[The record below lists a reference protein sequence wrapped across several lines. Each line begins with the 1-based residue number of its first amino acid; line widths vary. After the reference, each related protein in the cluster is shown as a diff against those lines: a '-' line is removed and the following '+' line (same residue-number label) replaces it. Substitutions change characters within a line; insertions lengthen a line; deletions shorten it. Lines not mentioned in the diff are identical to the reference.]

1 MRADLPFVR
10 EKGAGTTISTSSTTH
25 TITTIISIQVNAAWR
40 FVFGARMA

>member
-1 MRADLPFVR
+1 MKPA
-10 EKGAGTTISTSSTTH
+10 SSTTH